1 MFLYSLAKMFED
13 DWNSNVKVVQ
23 KDLEFSLRQNITKYA
38 KVGGTDFYIINC
50 SDVFVTDK
58 DMYDKDITNNL
69 EFSKEFEKLCKLVID
84 KDFSLFRNPDA
95 SVHYWIDDFFEEE
108 HGSGVEALFW
118 LYYNIKSK
126 DVKNIVIDNIDGL
139 LHHSS
144 MVQLAK
150 ILKDTG
156 DYKFVFLMN
165 NYTLFSTAVTE
176 IEDLYM
182 LHNDKIAN
190 IQKCTDRELRIS
202 HNLENLLKAGE
213 FDNIIE

>member
-13 DWNSNVKVVQ
+13 DWNNNLKLVQ

-95 SVHYWIDDFFEEE
+95 SVHYWIDDFFEEK

-150 ILKDTG
+150 ILKGTG
-156 DYKFVFLMN
+156 DYKFIFLIT
-165 NYTLFSTAVTE
+165 YIVL
-176 IEDLYM
+176 I
-182 LHNDKIAN
+182 
-190 IQKCTDRELRIS
+190 
-202 HNLENLLKAGE
+202 
-213 FDNIIE
+213 